1 MGTEETLKLTL
12 LTPERRVFE
21 GVDVSSVTLPGSEGQ
36 IQILPGHASFLGSLE
51 TGAFRFSRTQ
61 DGGGEDAGVISSG
74 FFRVADGLVTVMAE
88 TLELRGDID
97 VARAK
102 AAQAKAEKMLNEETL
117 DEHQFR
123 KYELKLQRALVR
135 QQEAARTLV

>member
-21 GVDVSSVTLPGSEGQ
+21 AVEVSSVTLPGSEGQ
-36 IQILPGHASFLGSLE
+36 IQVLPGHASFLGSLE

-61 DGGGEDAGVISSG
+61 GGGEGAGVISSG

-88 TLELRGDID
+88 TLELRGEID
-97 VARAK
+97 VSRAK
-102 AAQAKAEKMLNEETL
+102 AAQSKAEKMLNEETL

-135 QQEAARTLV
+135 QQEASHSSV